1 MLAMVD
7 PELEWT
13 KHAHAHADPQPQV
26 CHGRGELET
35 ALQRQAERGLTSQLE
50 EVIANGDRVVVG
62 VRTPG
67 IDTFR
72 MRHSQDRNYDVFTVR
87 DGRVVAMRACR
98 DRDEALAIA
107 GVG

>member
-1 MLAMVD
+1 
-7 PELEWT
+7 
-13 KHAHAHADPQPQV
+13 
-26 CHGRGELET
+26 
-35 ALQRQAERGLTSQLE
+35 
-50 EVIANGDRVVVG
+50 
-62 VRTPG
+62 
-67 IDTFR
+67 